1 MNEALPAAASTSG
14 RFFLATLAYATHAW
28 TPRLA
33 DLRQVCYILTVRA
46 LRLDRLSP
54 FIPRLDRRL
63 IVPAVVTGLCD
74 GVGYSAQSL
83 ALCDTP
89 AAKVSFL
96 GALTVVVVP
105 CLSAALDG
113 KRLGITSAP
122 QVYNNTP
129 NPNPNPDNSTPNPLT
144 LTK

>member
-1 MNEALPAAASTSG
+1 M
-14 RFFLATLAYATHAW
+14 
-28 TPRLA
+28 
-33 DLRQVCYILTVRA
+33 RA

-113 KRLGITSAP
+113 KRLGIASAP

>member
-14 RFFLATLAYATHAW
+14 RFFLATLAYMPHW
-28 TPRLA
+28 PRTPDYQTSDRSA
-33 DLRQVCYILTVRA
+33 ILTGRA
-46 LRLDRLSP
+46 SHRLSP

-113 KRLGITSAP
+113 KRLGIASAP
-122 QVYNNTP
+122 QVYSN
-129 NPNPNPDNSTPNPLT
+129 
-144 LTK
+144 

>member
-1 MNEALPAAASTSG
+1 MRALPS
-14 RFFLATLAYATHAW
+14 LA
-28 TPRLA
+28 
-33 DLRQVCYILTVRA
+33 
-46 LRLDRLSP
+46 LDRLSP

-113 KRLGITSAP
+113 KRLGIASAP

-129 NPNPNPDNSTPNPLT
+129 TLTLTRITLPRTLT

>member
-14 RFFLATLAYATHAW
+14 RFFLATLAYMPHRPR
-28 TPRLA
+28 TPDYQTSDRSA
-33 DLRQVCYILTVRA
+33 ILTVRA
-46 LRLDRLSP
+46 LRDRLSP

-113 KRLGITSAP
+113 KRLGIASAP
-122 QVYNNTP
+122 QVYSN
-129 NPNPNPDNSTPNPLT
+129 
-144 LTK
+144 

>member
-14 RFFLATLAYATHAW
+14 RFFLATLAYMPHRPR
-28 TPRLA
+28 TPDYQTSDRSA
-33 DLRQVCYILTVRA
+33 ILIVR
-46 LRLDRLSP
+46 DRLSP

-113 KRLGITSAP
+113 KRLGIASAP
-122 QVYNNTP
+122 QVYSN
-129 NPNPNPDNSTPNPLT
+129 
-144 LTK
+144 